1 MNTKKIAGLLC
12 WLLAFLIP
20 ARFALLETDTLEVRN
35 IPGLI
40 AFVSFVFLVFLGYWL
55 VDSSADKKE
64 SHGH

>member
-1 MNTKKIAGLLC
+1 MKKTIGLLC

-20 ARFALLETDTLEVRN
+20 ARFALLETEEISN

-40 AFVSFVFLVFLGYWL
+40 AMVSFVFLVFLGYYL
-55 VDSSADKKE
+55 VDSSSTSKE

>member
-1 MNTKKIAGLLC
+1 MKKTIGLLC

-20 ARFALLETDTLEVRN
+20 ARFALLESEKVSN

-40 AFVSFVFLVFLGYWL
+40 SFVCFVFLVFLGYWL
-55 VDSSADKKE
+55 VDSSGDKKK

>member
-12 WLLAFLIP
+12 WLLAFILP
-20 ARFALLETDTLEVRN
+20 ARFALLETDTLEVQN

-40 AFVSFVFLVFLGYWL
+40 AFVIFVFLIFLGYYL
-55 VDSSADKKE
+55 VDSSGDKKE

>member
-1 MNTKKIAGLLC
+1 MKKTIGLLC

-20 ARFALLETDTLEVRN
+20 ARFALLETEEISN

-40 AFVSFVFLVFLGYWL
+40 AMVSFVFLVFLGYYL
-55 VDSSADKKE
+55 VDSSSASKE